1 MSDMKLIMESWRDYS
16 EKQIILKEA
25 QIQSLGDLLSTI
37 QAMIAVKKG
46 EKLTGNL
53 LKIASAAVGGVDAIK
68 SLLSAGNADAI
79 LGALGDMMGL
89 GQAAIDLVTGSQD
102 ARQVVAKAAKLPD
115 SERTKAGYLAMLD
128 FDDNYLEI
136 LDDKLENDLLNYL
149 LDKVSGAQAA
159 GTDINN
165 FDVNKTFEEFI
176 KDTFNRAMT
185 GAPQKR
191 ATDIVKRGKASTV
204 LQRGKQKVGLAEE

>member
-1 MSDMKLIMESWRDYS
+1 MKLIMESWRGYS
-16 EKQIILKEA
+16 KKQIILKEA
-25 QIQSLGDLLSTI
+25 QIESLGDLLSTI

-53 LKIASAAVGGVDAIK
+53 LKVASAAVGGVDAIK
-68 SLLSAGNADAI
+68 SLLSAGNADVI

-115 SERTKAGYLAMLD
+115 SERTKAGYLAMLY
-128 FDDNYLEI
+128 FDYNYLEI

-159 GTDINN
+159 GTNINN
-165 FDVNKTFEEFI
+165 FDVNETFEEFI
-176 KDTFNRAMT
+176 KDTFKRTMT

-191 ATDIVKRGKASTV
+191 ATDVVKRGKMSTV
-204 LQRGKQKVGLAEE
+204 AQRAKQKVGLAEE